1 MSCTFYVHIRFSKK
15 KTLGDHEVSCQELLV
30 RDNNDK
36 TTLVELLYT
45 ATAKAYENEFML
57 IKNAMTYI
65 HTVQVWGKRM
75 LIRAPQDMHFNIDNE
90 AEDL

>member
-1 MSCTFYVHIRFSKK
+1 M
-15 KTLGDHEVSCQELLV
+15 
-30 RDNNDK
+30 
-36 TTLVELLYT
+36 
-45 ATAKAYENEFML
+45 ATGKAYENEFML
-57 IKNAMTYI
+57 IKNAMTYN